1 MNLTQLFQTIS
12 FIALNGIAN
21 TFLLSFGAFALG
33 LALGSLLA
41 FLQVLGAGFLAK
53 VIDYVTRILRSI
65 PPVLMLFIVF
75 YGFRI
80 DNVVAAIVGLGI
92 ISSSYQSQI
101 FRGIIEA
108 VAARQLEAA
117 FSIGFS
123 RWDAF
128 RNVIFPQVILLSIP
142 ALLNEFTTILK
153 DSSIA
158 YAIGVVEIFTVAI
171 NLANARMEYTL
182 PLISVS
188 ILYIIICLSISYLA
202 NLIHKKIALLG
213 YGESI

>member
-1 MNLTQLFQTIS
+1 MSLAQLFQTIS

-21 TFLLSFGAFALG
+21 TFLLSFGAFSLG

-41 FLQVLGAGFLAK
+41 FLQVLGGFLAK
-53 VIDYVTRILRSI
+53 VIDYVTRIFRSI

-101 FRGIIEA
+101 FRGVIEA
-108 VAARQLEAA
+108 VAARQFEAA
-117 FSIGFS
+117 LSIGFS

-171 NLANARMEYTL
+171 NLANARMEYAL

-188 ILYIIICLSISYLA
+188 ILYIIICLSISYTA

-213 YGESI
+213 YGGSI